1 MTDQATQSATCP
13 EQNAATA
20 AKPRILAVDDSRVM
34 RRAISKILGK
44 DYDVIEAEHGEDA
57 WTLLTNDS
65 SIQVVFSDISMPYL
79 DGFGLLERIRST
91 EDEHLKEIPV
101 VIVTGKEDDEASK
114 NKALSMGATDFISKP
129 FESVQ
134 LKARA
139 QTHVRL
145 ERTSRKL
152 SETEKTLEIEAA
164 IDAVTGVGSKR
175 YFMKAAG
182 EVLAYVKRHGG
193 ELAVLRLDVDGFNS
207 MFIKHGKDAAN
218 TLLGGIGELLLKQG
232 REEDKVARLGLASF
246 AYILQGTTLEGA
258 HTLAER
264 VRAQIEAAEFLHQTT
279 AMRATVSVGLVQPTI
294 TKDTTV
300 DALLE
305 AAQAQLARAQANGGN
320 TVVGEPPSPPA
331 VAVVATPSP
340 APSLEQALQLLRD
353 GKGDDVSAY
362 AATLVRQIM
371 PLLELYA
378 QSQGKNAGIQLEELR
393 ASLAR

>member
-1 MTDQATQSATCP
+1 VTEQATQPASSP
-13 EQNAATA
+13 EQTTEAAA
-20 AKPRILAVDDSRVM
+20 RPRILAVDDSRVM
-34 RRAISKILGK
+34 RRAITKILGK

-57 WTLLTNDS
+57 WTLLTHDD

-79 DGFGLLERIRST
+79 DGFGLLERIRSAA
-91 EDEHLKEIPV
+91 DERLKELPV

-134 LKARA
+134 LRARA

-182 EVLAYVKRHGG
+182 EVLAYVKRHGD
-193 ELAVLRLDVDGFNS
+193 ELAVLRLDVDGFNGL
-207 MFIKHGKDAAN
+207 FIKHGKDAAN
-218 TLLGGIGELLLKQG
+218 ALLGGLGRLLLQQA

-246 AYILQGTTLEGA
+246 AFVLQNTTLEGA
-258 HTLAER
+258 HKLAER
-264 VRAQIEAAEFLHQTT
+264 VREQVEAAEFGPQT
-279 AMRATVSVGLVQPTI
+279 APLKATVSVGLIQPAI
-294 TKDTTV
+294 DKDTTV

-305 AAQAQLARAQANGGN
+305 AAQTQLTLAQRRGGN

-331 VAVVATPSP
+331 VSAVTTPTP
-340 APSLEQALQLLRD
+340 PPGLEQALKLLSEGR
-353 GKGDDVSAY
+353 GDAV
-362 AATLVRQIM
+362 AAHATALMRQIM
-371 PLLELYA
+371 PVVELYLATQGETGAA
-378 QSQGKNAGIQLEELR
+378 QLAGLR
-393 ASLAR
+393 QSLDR